1 MWFKSE
7 RPSDPITASVLSR
20 ALDKEKTSFSISLLS
35 SKLTISLFLFSKHDT
50 NDIADPSSIQD
61 ACHIRTS

>member
-1 MWFKSE
+1 MWLKSE

-20 ALDKEKTSFSISLLS
+20 ALDKEKPSFSIFLLS
-35 SKLTISLFLFSKHDT
+35 SKLTIFLFLFSKHDT
-50 NDIADPSSIQD
+50 KDIADTSSMQD